1 MNEARIKRDVIVIG
15 ASTGGVQALHSLCAR
30 LPSDLPALVGV
41 VIHRSPW
48 YSSDIAGIYHRP
60 GQIRVREPYSGE
72 ILQPSTMYF
81 APADHHMH
89 FAQDRIVL
97 SRGPKVHFTRPAVDA
112 LFASA
117 AESFGQRVVGIVLT
131 GSGRD
136 GADGLVRIKAQGG
149 LSIIQ
154 DPNESRDPR
163 MPLTALREDSVD
175 GIVSLEA
182 LPALMELLALG
193 LEWDA
198 SHMSLDNP
206 GRLMDRSTSSDL
218 V

>member
-1 MNEARIKRDVIVIG
+1 MNQARIKRDIIVIA
-15 ASTGGVQALHSLCAR
+15 ASTGGVPALQSLCAR
-30 LPSDLPALVGV
+30 LPSDLPAIVGV

-48 YSSDIAGIYHRP
+48 YFSNIESIYHRR
-60 GQIRVREPYSGE
+60 GQIRVREPYFGE
-72 ILQPSTMYF
+72 TLQPNTMYF
-81 APADHHMH
+81 APADHHMQ
-89 FAQDRIVL
+89 FAQGQIVL
-97 SRGPKVHFTRPAVDA
+97 SRGPKVHFTRPAADV

-117 AESFGQRVVGIVLT
+117 AESFGQRVAGIVLT

-149 LSIIQ
+149 VSIIQ

-182 LPALMELLALG
+182 LPAVIEFLALG
-193 LEWDA
+193 LEWDP
-198 SHMSLDNP
+198 SDDMQEPRTSEK
-206 GRLMDRSTSSDL
+206 TSSAP
-218 V
+218 